1 MTAKEDAVLLAGV
14 IALVVGLLLQ
24 PLTMRVLRRH
34 GALDQPSERS
44 SHQIPTVRG
53 GGVAVVV
60 ALVLGTVGA
69 TWANGSAGS
78 HVGLILLAVVV
89 LCALV
94 GLAEDLFGVPVVPRF
109 ALLLVATSPLAL
121 LPEGGNAIRVA
132 WAVLAVAFAVAV
144 VNATNFMD
152 GINGISAAQ
161 GVAAGLAF
169 AVLAHSQDLN
179 VIALVAAAVAG
190 AAASFA
196 PYNVPRARVFL
207 GDSGS
212 YALGGALAGLL
223 VALLVGG
230 LPLEAVVAPLALYLA
245 DTGVTLLRRIRAGEP
260 WHLPHRTHVY
270 QRLTDLGMTHV
281 QVSSLVLLVVVICS
295 VLGAASLAA
304 SAVRVAADGALVL
317 VLVGYLSLPRILQD
331 RRVNA

>member
-1 MTAKEDAVLLAGV
+1 VLLAGLV
-14 IALVVGLLLQ
+14 SLVVGLALQ
-24 PLTMRVLRRH
+24 PLTIRLLLRH
-34 GALDQPSERS
+34 GALDQPSDRS
-44 SHQIPTVRG
+44 SHVTPTVRG

-60 ALVLGTVGA
+60 ALLLGALGA
-69 TWANGSAGS
+69 TWAEGSTGS
-78 HVGLILLAVVV
+78 RVGLILLSVIV

-109 ALLLVATSPLAL
+109 ALLLLATSPLAL
-121 LPEGGNAIRVA
+121 LPEGAVVVRAG

-161 GVAAGLAF
+161 GVAAGVAF
-169 AVLAHSQDLN
+169 AVLAHSQDLD

-190 AAASFA
+190 AAASFT

-212 YALGGALAGLL
+212 YGLGGALGGLS

-245 DTGVTLLRRIRAGEP
+245 DTGATLLRRIRAGEP

-295 VLGAASLAA
+295 LLGAASLAA
-304 SAVRVAADGALVL
+304 PAVRAAADGALVL
-317 VLVGYLSLPRILQD
+317 VLVGYLSLPRILQG